1 MKEKNKGKG
10 KRYIETEMKGDME
23 KRGIEG
29 RR

>member
-10 KRYIETEMKGDME
+10 RRYIETEMKGVME
-23 KRGIEG
+23 KRAAEG